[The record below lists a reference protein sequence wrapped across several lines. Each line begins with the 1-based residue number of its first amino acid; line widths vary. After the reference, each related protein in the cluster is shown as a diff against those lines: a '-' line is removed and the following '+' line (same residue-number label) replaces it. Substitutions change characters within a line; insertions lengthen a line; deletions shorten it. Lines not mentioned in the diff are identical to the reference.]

1 VRAVQ
6 RFSIRSPK
14 DLGRTIAEAR
24 ILAGVTQSTLA
35 EETGI
40 DRTYL
45 SRMENGLDSIQLER
59 LFHVFRSLG
68 VVLDGH
74 MEFDR

>member
-6 RFSIRSPK
+6 RFSIGSPK

-74 MEFDR
+74 MEFDQ